1 MKKLLFLSAFCALFI
16 VSTIF
21 GEQTTNQKI
30 FITPNS
36 LNVNG
41 GLGIG
46 YITGMRIAGGVE
58 YGIGNFWVDRKIPF
72 SYGIA
77 GRMGMNLVS
86 LPAFFAGTFGT
97 LHFTWGSLSLP
108 KGLEWIGN
116 FDSYI
121 GLGVLLIPVVDF
133 DSIGGI
139 SYYFTKKVALN
150 VEAGLKASYIGLLCI
165 L

>member
-1 MKKLLFLSAFCALFI
+1 MKKVLFLSAFGVLFLVSAL
-16 VSTIF
+16 F
-21 GEQTTNQKI
+21 GEQTLNQKI

-36 LNVNG
+36 LNISG

-46 YITGMRIAGGVE
+46 YITGMRMAGGVE
-58 YGIGNFWVDRKIPF
+58 YGIGDFLIDRKIPF

-86 LPAFFAGTFGT
+86 LPAFFAGAFGT
-97 LHFTWGSLSLP
+97 LHFSWGVLPFP

-139 SYYFTKKVALN
+139 SYYFTNKVALN
-150 VEAGLKASYIGLLCI
+150 VEAGLKASYIGILCK